1 MRLSVRHRTT
11 YKYTSRARYLAQIL
25 RMTPLDGPGQK
36 VLSWSVEADRKR
48 RLPHYVDGFGN
59 LTHLHTHHDWH
70 DEVSIS
76 VAGVVETWDTNG
88 VLGMLPEQLPP
99 GFFSRSTPLTAPHEL
114 VDALA
119 AKVAGEA
126 DPLTRLHRLM
136 ECIREDVAYLPG
148 VTSAETSAGEALLAG
163 AGVCQDHAHV
173 FIAAARSLGHPA
185 RYVSGYL
192 HAASDAEDAL
202 ASHAWAEV
210 WVPELGWVGFDPSNG
225 IAPTERYVRTGVG
238 LDYADA
244 APVRGVRRGAPGHSL
259 QVRVHVEEIAV
270 Q

>member
-11 YKYTSRARYLAQIL
+11 YKYQSRARYLAQIL

-36 VLSWSVEADRKR
+36 VLSWSVAADRKW
-48 RLPHYVDGFGN
+48 RLPHYADGFGN
-59 LTHLHTHHDWH
+59 VTHLHTLHDWH

-76 VAGVVETWDTNG
+76 VEGIVETWDTSG
-88 VLGMLPEQLPP
+88 VLGMLSEPLPP
-99 GFFSRSTPLTAPHEL
+99 RFFMRSTPLTTPHAL
-114 VDALA
+114 VSALA
-119 AKVAGEA
+119 ARVAAEP
-126 DPLTRLHRLM
+126 DPLARLHQLM
-136 ECIREDVAYLPG
+136 ECVREDLAYVPG

-163 AGVCQDHAHV
+163 SGVCQDHAHV
-173 FIAAARSLGHPA
+173 FVTAARGLGHPA

-202 ASHAWAEV
+202 ASHAWAEA
-210 WVPELGWVGFDPSNG
+210 WLPELGWVGFDPSNG

-238 LDYADA
+238 LDYSDA
-244 APVRGVRRGAPGHSL
+244 APVRGVRRGSPGHSL
-259 QVRVHVEEIAV
+259 RVRVHVEEIAV

>member
-1 MRLSVRHRTT
+1 
-11 YKYTSRARYLAQIL
+11 
-25 RMTPLDGPGQK
+25 
-36 VLSWSVEADRKR
+36 
-48 RLPHYVDGFGN
+48 
-59 LTHLHTHHDWH
+59 
-70 DEVSIS
+70 
-76 VAGVVETWDTNG
+76 
-88 VLGMLPEQLPP
+88 
-99 GFFSRSTPLTAPHEL
+99 
-114 VDALA
+114 
-119 AKVAGEA
+119 
-126 DPLTRLHRLM
+126 M
-136 ECIREDVAYLPG
+136 ECVREDVAYVPG

-173 FIAAARSLGHPA
+173 FVAAARCLGHPA

-202 ASHAWAEV
+202 ASHAWAEA
-210 WVPELGWVGFDPSNG
+210 WLPELGWVGFDPSNG

-259 QVRVHVEEIAV
+259 RVRVHVEEIAV